1 MRRALKKSVFAAYS
15 ATKAAKKLKGKFG
28 GKGLFKKKK
37 IDASKPDA
45 SASPSSQIPALS
57 LQSTQIVPSEMIP
70 HSQGAIQNE
79 NMSISIDSSNN
90 RSSI

>member
-45 SASPSSQIPALS
+45 SASPSS
-57 LQSTQIVPSEMIP
+57 
-70 HSQGAIQNE
+70 
-79 NMSISIDSSNN
+79 
-90 RSSI
+90 